1 MKAQAVELKANWR
14 WKERNITIDHVWDE
28 VSRDEGWSPVRA
40 GMPSELHVE
49 LMKTLMIPDPYI
61 GFNEHKVQCKLFS
74 LFRSTSLLNKS
85 NHLLFR
91 GRRKRMVIYDI
102 ILI

>member
-40 GMPSELHVE
+40 GMPSEIHVE
-49 LMKTLMIPDPYI
+49 LMKAHMIPDPYI
-61 GFNEHKVQCKLFS
+61 GFNEHKVQCKLFHA
-74 LFRSTSLLNKS
+74 LVVHPLNRS

-91 GRRKRMVIYDI
+91 GRRKRMVIYDV